1 MCVIS
6 KMAPSDLNGDI
17 VVQKGY
23 FGLLG
28 NTHIL
33 VYYPIVSSLK
43 IDIYRFETLDMCNI
57 PLTRLC

>member
-1 MCVIS
+1 
-6 KMAPSDLNGDI
+6 MAPSDLNGDI